1 MSIARRHLLSILRH
15 HRTGLYSLAVVV
27 GLMAGAGAIAFRW
40 AIDTWGHVLAAD
52 AGELRLTEA
61 PGGLLAPLGS
71 WWIVAAPVLSGLIV
85 GPIMARWARSNAGHG
100 VSAAIWSQRHG
111 DGAISP
117 RTAIASVLAAALSI
131 GGGACVGPE
140 GPIAELGAS
149 TAAIVGRRLGL
160 PRVSVR
166 MLAAAGTAAGIA
178 AAFNAPLAG
187 ALFALELILV
197 DLSIDAF
204 TFVVLACGS
213 ATVLSHQVLGGG
225 ASIHLPRVELAGDAG
240 LWWVAWLG
248 VAGGILGV
256 LFSRCKY
263 LLADLA
269 GRAFAA
275 AHVPAWARPA
285 IGGVAVGLMLL
296 AWPALYGESSLA
308 LDTILGHPLPI
319 HELLG
324 IAVLK
329 ILATSV
335 TLAVGFAG
343 GVFAPSLLIGAALGA
358 AFGQAFAPDQ
368 PAAIAVYGVI
378 GMAAVFTGSA
388 RAPLTAVVLLIEM
401 TGQYSLLLPLMLAS
415 VIATFTSK
423 LLTRTTIYTEDLRR
437 LGDDVEDPLTRT
449 FVGRRR
455 ARDLMSPIPAV
466 LHADMSLRA
475 AASILAGSITEAEGL
490 GTSVSSTRAGGGFS
504 ALPVL
509 SSDDERRFLG
519 LLEASELSDV
529 LAQDPSMAEQAV
541 GELSLRGEA
550 VRLDD
555 GATRLLDALACADLA
570 ALPVL
575 DAQGRLAGWLSEK
588 EIIRS
593 LAAAQRE
600 AQELADKRS
609 SFGARMQQR
618 LRQCSW

>member
-40 AIDTWGHVLAAD
+40 AIDTWGHVLAAG

-61 PGGLLAPLGS
+61 PGGLLASLGP

-85 GPIMARWARSNAGHG
+85 GPIMVRWARSSAGHG

-111 DGAISP
+111 DGATSP
-117 RTAIASVLAAALSI
+117 RTAIASVVAAAASI
-131 GGGACVGPE
+131 GGGASVGPE

-149 TAAIVGRRLGL
+149 TAAIAGRRLGL
-160 PRVSVR
+160 PRVNVR

-187 ALFALELILV
+187 ALFALELILL

-204 TFVVLACGS
+204 TFVVLACVS

-225 ASIHLPRVELAGDAG
+225 ASIHLPLVELAGDAG

-248 VAGGILGV
+248 VAGGIFGV

-263 LLADLA
+263 LMVDVATRVLS
-269 GRAFAA
+269 A
-275 AHVPAWARPA
+275 AHIPAWLRPA
-285 IGGVAVGLMLL
+285 IGGLAVGLMLL

-308 LDTILGHPLPI
+308 LDTILSHPLPI
-319 HELLG
+319 RELLA

-329 ILATSV
+329 IVATSL

-343 GVFAPSLLIGAALGA
+343 GVFAPSLFIGAALGA

-368 PAAIAVYGVI
+368 PASIAVYGVI

-437 LGDDVEDPLTRT
+437 LGDDVDDPLNRT
-449 FVGRRR
+449 FVGTRR
-455 ARDLMSPIPAV
+455 ACDLMTPVPAV
-466 LHADMSLRA
+466 LSADMSLRE
-475 AASILAGSITEAEGL
+475 AASILAGATHEESLDSGE
-490 GTSVSSTRAGGGFS
+490 STAGGGGGFS

-509 SSDDERRFLG
+509 STDDERRFLG

-529 LAQDPSMAEQAV
+529 LAHDPSMAEQQLSS
-541 GELSLRGEA
+541 LSLRGQA
-550 VRLDD
+550 VHLDD
-555 GATRLLDALACADLA
+555 GATRLLDALASVNVA

-588 EIIRS
+588 EIIHS

-609 SFGARMQQR
+609 SFGARMQKRWHQR
-618 LRQCSW
+618 SW